1 MKKYIFIY
9 ILALAT
15 VFQSCTNDLNVVS
28 EDDDV
33 LSSDVLFST
42 PDGYKK
48 AFAGVYGNLTLT
60 GVEGPDKS
68 SLEGV
73 DAGTS
78 QFTRCLLYL
87 QDLTT
92 DELVWS
98 YEADGG
104 TAELQRNI
112 WTPSNPIILGMFSRT
127 MVSVA
132 YANEFLRQSTPEKL
146 RSRGITDPAT
156 LTEIDLYRKE
166 VRVLRAYAYYNMMDL
181 FGKAPMYTEND
192 PINFAGPEFNRKQ
205 LFDFVESELKAVLPE
220 LKAAR
225 TNVYGRLDQSMARM
239 ILAKIYL
246 NAQVYIQTNRYDDCV
261 KMCNEIITSGYTL
274 KPNYLDNFK
283 ADNNTSEEIIF
294 AIQSDGATSQ
304 NWGAAT
310 VLTNGQIGAWEN
322 NGADFGIGGWSGAL
336 RIRKEFAQKFDGA
349 KFSQDT
355 RNTIGTGVQGNP
367 AKQRTIDIADI
378 GVKTQGYILSKYSN
392 KTSEGVNGVSSTY
405 ADTDFPLFRLA
416 DVYLMY
422 AEATLRGGNGS
433 TTQALGYVN
442 DLRER
447 ANNNTAV
454 GNIVLSD
461 LTLDFIIDERAR
473 ELHWEAHRRQDLI
486 RFGKFTG
493 GSYNWAWKGNASKG
507 ISISSHLNVFPI
519 PDGSLGANKNL
530 TQNAGY

>member
-1 MKKYIFIY
+1 MKKYILIA
-9 ILALAT
+9 IVALAAT
-15 VFQSCTNDLNVVS
+15 FQSCTDDLNVVS
-28 EDDDV
+28 KDDDV

-42 PDGYKK
+42 KDGYKK

-60 GVEGPDKS
+60 GVLGPDNS

-87 QDLTT
+87 QELTT

-98 YEADGG
+98 YENDGG

-112 WTPSNPIILGMFSRT
+112 WTPANPVILGMFSRT

-132 YANEFLRQSTPEKL
+132 YANEFLRQSTPEML
-146 RSRGITDPAT
+146 SSRGLNDPAF
-156 LTEIDLYRKE
+156 LTEIELDRKE

-192 PINFAGPEFNRKQ
+192 PINFTGPEVDRKQ
-205 LFDFVESELKAVLPE
+205 LFEFIESELKAVLPD

-225 TNVYGRLDQSMARM
+225 TNEYGRLDQSMARM
-239 ILAKIYL
+239 ILAKMYL
-246 NAQVYIQTNRYDDCV
+246 NAQVYIQADRYNDCIT
-261 KMCNEIITSGYTL
+261 MCNEIIAGGYTL
-274 KPNYLDNFK
+274 KPKYLDNFK

-294 AIQSDGATSQ
+294 GIQSDGSVSQ
-304 NWGAAT
+304 NWGATT

-322 NGADFGIGGWSGAL
+322 NGADFGIGGWTGAL
-336 RIRKEFAQKFDGA
+336 RIRKEFAQKFDGT

-355 RNTIGTGVQGNP
+355 RNTIGKGVQGDP
-367 AKQRTIDIADI
+367 GKQRTIDIADI
-378 GVKTQGYILSKYSN
+378 GVKTQGYILSKFSN
-392 KTSEGVNGVSSTY
+392 KTSTGVNGISSTF

-422 AEATLRGGNGS
+422 AEATLRGGNGT
-433 TTQALGYVN
+433 TTQALNYVN
-442 DLRER
+442 ALRQR
-447 ANNNTAV
+447 ANSNSTV
-454 GNIVLSD
+454 GNITLSE
-461 LTLDFIIDERAR
+461 LTLDFLIDERAR

-486 RFGKFTG
+486 RFGKYTG
-493 GSYNWAWKGNASKG
+493 GSYNWAWKGNSSKG
-507 ISISSHLNVFPI
+507 ISIPAYMSVFPI
-519 PDGSLGANKNL
+519 PEGSLGANRNL
-530 TQNAGY
+530 TQNTGY

>member
-1 MKKYIFIY
+1 MKKYILIT
-9 ILALAT
+9 ILALTT
-15 VFQSCTNDLNVVS
+15 VFQSCTDDLNVVS
-28 EDDDV
+28 KDDDV

-60 GVEGPDKS
+60 GVLGPDNS

-87 QDLTT
+87 QELTT

-98 YEADGG
+98 YENDGG

-112 WTPSNPIILGMFSRT
+112 WTPANPVILGMFSRT

-146 RSRGITDPAT
+146 SSRGIADAT
-156 LTEIDLYRKE
+156 TLADIELYRKE

-192 PINFAGPEFNRKQ
+192 PVNFTGPEFNRKQ
-205 LFDFVESELKAVLPE
+205 LFDFIETELKAVLPD

-225 TNVYGRLDQSMARM
+225 TNEYGRLDQSMARM
-239 ILAKIYL
+239 ILAKMYL
-246 NAQVYIQTNRYDDCV
+246 NAQVYIQENRFNDCIT
-261 KMCNEIITSGYTL
+261 MCNEIIAGGYTL
-274 KPNYLDNFK
+274 KPKYLDNFK
-283 ADNNTSEEIIF
+283 ADNNTSQEIIF
-294 AIQSDGATSQ
+294 GIQSDGAVSQ
-304 NWGAAT
+304 NWGATT

-322 NGADFGIGGWSGAL
+322 NGADFGIGGWTGAL
-336 RIRKEFAQKFDGA
+336 RIRKEFAQKFDGT

-355 RNTIGTGVQGNP
+355 RNTIGKGVQGDP
-367 AKQRTIDIADI
+367 GKQRSIDIEDI
-378 GVKTQGYILSKYSN
+378 GVKTQGYILSKFSN
-392 KTSEGVNGVSSTY
+392 KTSTGVNGISSTY

-422 AEATLRGGNGS
+422 AEATLRGGNGT
-433 TTQALGYVN
+433 TTQALNYVN
-442 DLRER
+442 ALRQR
-447 ANNNTAV
+447 ANSNSTV
-454 GNIVLSD
+454 GNITLSE
-461 LTLDFIIDERAR
+461 LTLDFLIDERAR

-486 RFGKFTG
+486 RFGKYTG
-493 GSYNWAWKGNASKG
+493 GSYNWAWKGNSSKG
-507 ISISSHLNVFPI
+507 ISIPSYMSVFPI
-519 PDGSLGANKNL
+519 PEGSLGANRNL
-530 TQNAGY
+530 TQNTGY

>member
-1 MKKYIFIY
+1 MKKYILIT
-9 ILALAT
+9 IVLLTA
-15 VFQSCTNDLNVVS
+15 VFHSCTDDLNVVS

-42 PDGYKK
+42 PEGYKK

-60 GVEGPDKS
+60 GTSGPDNS

-78 QFTRCLLYL
+78 QFTRCLLYM
-87 QDLTT
+87 QELTT

-98 YEADGG
+98 YENDGG

-112 WTPSNPIILGMFSRT
+112 WTPANPVILGMFSRT
-127 MVSVA
+127 MVSVS

-146 RSRGITDPAT
+146 SARKITDAAAVADI
-156 LTEIDLYRKE
+156 ELYRKE

-192 PINFAGPEFNRKQ
+192 PVNFAGPQYDRKQ
-205 LFDFVESELKAVLPE
+205 LFDFIESELKAVLAD
-220 LKAAR
+220 LKPAR
-225 TNVYGRLDQSMARM
+225 TNIYGRVDQSMARM

-246 NAQVYIQTNRYDDCV
+246 NAQVYTQTNRFDDCV
-261 KMCNEIITSGYTL
+261 KMCNEIIDGGYTL
-274 KPNYLDNFK
+274 KPKYLDNFK

-294 AIQSDGATSQ
+294 GIQSDGTVSQ
-304 NWGAAT
+304 NWGATT

-322 NGADFGIGGWSGAL
+322 NGADFGIGGWTGAL
-336 RIRKEFAQKFDGA
+336 RIRKEFAQKFDGT
-349 KFSQDT
+349 KFTQDT
-355 RNTIGTGVQGNP
+355 RNTIGKGIVGDPT
-367 AKQRTIDIADI
+367 KQRPIDIADI
-378 GVKTQGYILSKYSN
+378 GVKTQGYILSKFSN
-392 KTSEGVNGVSSTY
+392 KTTAGVNGSSSTY

-422 AEATLRGGNGS
+422 AEATLRGGNG
-433 TTQALGYVN
+433 TTNQALNYIN
-442 DLRER
+442 ALRKR
-447 ANNNTAV
+447 ANNNSTI

-461 LTLDFIIDERAR
+461 LTLDFLLDERAR

-486 RFGKFTG
+486 RFGKYTG
-493 GSYNWAWKGNASKG
+493 GSYNWAWKGNAAKG
-507 ISISSHLNVFPI
+507 ISIPSHMSIFPI
-519 PDGSLGANKNL
+519 PEGSLGANKNL
-530 TQNAGY
+530 TQNTGY

>member
-1 MKKYIFIY
+1 MKKYIVTT
-9 ILALAT
+9 LVALAV
-15 VFQSCTNDLNVVS
+15 VFQSCTDDLNVVS
-28 EDDDV
+28 QDDDV
-33 LSSDVLFST
+33 LSSDVLFAT

-60 GVEGPDKS
+60 GVWGPDSS

-78 QFTRCLLYL
+78 QFTRCLLYM
-87 QDLTT
+87 QELTT

-98 YEADGG
+98 YENDGG

-112 WTPSNPIILGMFSRT
+112 WTPANPVILGMFSRT

-146 RSRGITDPAT
+146 SSRGITNAT
-156 LTEIDLYRKE
+156 TLAEIALYRQE

-192 PINFAGPEFNRKQ
+192 PVNFAGPEANRKQ
-205 LFDFVESELKAVLPE
+205 LFDFIETEIKAVLPD
-220 LKAAR
+220 LKPSR
-225 TNVYGRLDQSMARM
+225 TNEYGRLDQSMARM

-246 NAQVYIQTNRYDDCV
+246 DDQFYIQANRYNDCIA
-261 KMCNEIITSGYTL
+261 MCNAIIDGGYTL
-274 KPNYLDNFK
+274 KPKYLDNFK
-283 ADNNTSEEIIF
+283 ADNNTSQEIIF
-294 AIQSDGATSQ
+294 GIQSDGAVSQ
-304 NWGAAT
+304 NWGATT

-322 NGADFGIGGWSGAL
+322 NDADFGIGGWTGAL
-336 RIRKEFAQKFDGA
+336 RIRKELAQKFDGA

-355 RNTIGTGVQGNP
+355 RNTIGKGVQGDP
-367 AKQRTIDIADI
+367 AKQRSIDIDDI
-378 GVKTQGYILSKYSN
+378 GVKTQGYIMSKFSN
-392 KTSEGVNGVSSTY
+392 KTSTGVNGVSSTY

-433 TTQALGYVN
+433 TTQALNYVN
-442 DLRER
+442 ALRQR
-447 ANNNTAV
+447 ANSNSTV
-454 GNIVLSD
+454 GNITLSE
-461 LTLDFIIDERAR
+461 LTLDFLIDERAR

-486 RFGKFTG
+486 RFGKYTG
-493 GSYNWAWKGNASKG
+493 GSYNWAWKGNSSKG
-507 ISISSHLNVFPI
+507 IAIPSHMSVFPI
-519 PDGSLGANKNL
+519 PEGSLGANRNL

>member
-1 MKKYIFIY
+1 MKKYILIT
-9 ILALAT
+9 ILALTT
-15 VFQSCTNDLNVVS
+15 VFHSCTDDLNVVS

-60 GVEGPDKS
+60 GVIGPNDS

-87 QDLTT
+87 QELTT

-98 YEADGG
+98 YENDGG
-104 TAELQRNI
+104 TTELQRNI
-112 WTPSNPIILGMFSRT
+112 WTPANPVILGMFSRT
-127 MVSVA
+127 MVSVS

-146 RSRGITDPAT
+146 SARKITDAAT
-156 LTEIDLYRKE
+156 LADIELYRKE

-192 PINFAGPEFNRKQ
+192 PINFEGPEYNRKQ
-205 LFDFVESELKAVLPE
+205 LFDFIETELKAVLPD
-220 LKAAR
+220 LKPAK

-246 NAQVYIQTNRYDDCV
+246 NAQVYTQTNRFNDCIT
-261 KMCNEIITSGYTL
+261 MCNEIIASGYTL
-274 KPNYLDNFK
+274 KPKYLDNFK

-294 AIQSDGATSQ
+294 GIQSDGTVSQ
-304 NWGAAT
+304 NWGATT
-310 VLTNGQIGAWEN
+310 VLTNGQIGVWEN
-322 NGADFGIGGWSGAL
+322 NGADFGIGGWTGAL
-336 RIRKEFAQKFDGA
+336 RIRKEFVQKFDGT

-355 RNTIGTGVQGNP
+355 RNTIGKGVQGDP
-367 AKQRTIDIADI
+367 SKQRTIDIADI
-378 GVKTQGYILSKYSN
+378 GVKTQGYILSKFSN
-392 KTSEGVNGVSSTY
+392 KTSAGVNGSSSTY

-433 TTQALGYVN
+433 TTQALDYIN

-447 ANNNTAV
+447 ANNNSTV
-454 GNIVLSD
+454 GNILLSD
-461 LTLDFIIDERAR
+461 LTLDFLIDERAR

-486 RFGKFTG
+486 RFGKYTG
-493 GSYNWAWKGNASKG
+493 GSYNWAWKGNAAKG
-507 ISISSHLNVFPI
+507 ISIPAYMSVFPI
-519 PDGSLGANKNL
+519 PEGSLGANKNL
-530 TQNAGY
+530 TQNTGY

>member
-1 MKKYIFIY
+1 MKKYIVTTI
-9 ILALAT
+9 IALT
-15 VFQSCTNDLNVVS
+15 VVFQSCTDDLNVVS
-28 EDDDV
+28 KDDDV

-60 GVEGPDKS
+60 GVIGPNDS

-78 QFTRCLLYL
+78 QFTRCLLYM
-87 QDLTT
+87 QELTT

-98 YEADGG
+98 YENDGG

-112 WTPSNPIILGMFSRT
+112 WTAANPVILGMFSRT
-127 MVSVA
+127 MVSVS

-146 RSRGITDPAT
+146 SSRGITNTADLAD
-156 LTEIDLYRKE
+156 IALYRQE

-192 PINFAGPEFNRKQ
+192 PVNFTGPEFNRKQ
-205 LFDFVESELKAVLPE
+205 LFDFIESELKAVLPD

-239 ILAKIYL
+239 ILAKMYL
-246 NAQVYIQTNRYDDCV
+246 NAQVYIQTDRFDDCIT
-261 KMCNEIITSGYTL
+261 MCNEIIDGGYTL
-274 KPNYLDNFK
+274 KTKYLDNFK
-283 ADNNTSEEIIF
+283 ADNNTSQEIIF
-294 AIQSDGATSQ
+294 GIQSDGAVSQ
-304 NWGAAT
+304 NWGATT

-322 NGADFGIGGWSGAL
+322 NGADFGIGGWTGAL
-336 RIRKEFAQKFDGA
+336 RIRKEFAQKFDGT

-355 RNTIGTGVQGNP
+355 RNTIGKGVQGDP
-367 AKQRTIDIADI
+367 SKQRSIDIEDI
-378 GVKTQGYILSKYSN
+378 GVKTQGYILSKFSN
-392 KTSEGVNGVSSTY
+392 KTSTGVNGSSSTY

-422 AEATLRGGNGS
+422 AEATLRGGNG
-433 TTQALGYVN
+433 TTAQALNYVN
-442 DLRER
+442 ALRQR
-447 ANNNTAV
+447 ANSNSTV
-454 GNIVLSD
+454 GNITLSE
-461 LTLDFIIDERAR
+461 LTLDFLIDERAR

-486 RFGKFTG
+486 RFGKYTG
-493 GSYNWAWKGNASKG
+493 GSYNWAWKGNSSKG
-507 ISISSHLNVFPI
+507 ISIPSYMSVFPI
-519 PDGSLGANKNL
+519 PEGSLGANRNL
-530 TQNAGY
+530 TQNTGY

>member
-1 MKKYIFIY
+1 MKKHIFIY
-9 ILALAT
+9 ALVLAT

-28 EDDDV
+28 QDDDV
-33 LSSDVLFST
+33 LSSDALYT
-42 PDGYKK
+42 TAGGYEK
-48 AFAGVYGNLTLT
+48 ALAGVYGNLTLT
-60 GVEGPDKS
+60 GVIGPNNS

-87 QDLTT
+87 QELTT

-98 YEADGG
+98 YEADEG
-104 TAELQRNI
+104 TAELQRNT
-112 WTPSNPIILGMFSRT
+112 WTAANPIILGMYSRT
-127 MVSVA
+127 MASVA

-146 RSRGITDPAT
+146 QSRGITDAAK
-156 LTEIDLYRKE
+156 LADIALYRNE

-181 FGKAPMYTEND
+181 FGKAPMYNEND
-192 PINFAGPEFNRKQ
+192 PINYAGPEFSRKQ
-205 LFDFVESELKAVLPE
+205 LFEYVETELLAALPN
-220 LKAAR
+220 LKPAR
-225 TNVYGRLDQSMARM
+225 SNIYGRLDQGMAKM

-246 NAQVYIQTNRYDDCV
+246 NAQTYVQTNRYDDCV
-261 KMCNEIITSGYTL
+261 TQCKEIIASGYSL
-274 KPNYLDNFK
+274 EANYLDNFK

-294 AIQSDGATSQ
+294 GIQSDGVVSQ
-304 NWGAAT
+304 NWGATT

-336 RIRKEFAQKFDGA
+336 RIRKQFAQKFDGG
-349 KFSQDT
+349 KFNQDT
-355 RNTIGTGVQGNP
+355 RKTIGTGIQGDP
-367 AKQRTIDIADI
+367 SKQRSIDIADI

-392 KTSEGVNGVSSTY
+392 KTSTGVNGSSSTY

-422 AEATLRGGNGS
+422 AEATLRGGNGDAA
-433 TTQALGYVN
+433 QALVYVN

-447 ANNNTAV
+447 ANNGSTV
-454 GNIVLSD
+454 GNITATD

-486 RFGKFTG
+486 RFGKYTG
-493 GSYNWAWKGNASKG
+493 GSYNWAWKGNASSG
-507 ISISSHLNVFPI
+507 IAIPSHMNVFPV
-519 PDGSLGANKNL
+519 PVGSLGANTNL
-530 TQNAGY
+530 TQNTGY